1 MDAQEVAPK
10 YEEELLSC
18 VHDWALEQ
26 IIQRGCGVS
35 LIGDTQKLSRWYPV
49 PCALELPCLSWDVG
63 PDDPPWALP
72 PWTILGFC
80 DFSPHQNVAAKW
92 SINIKIYSIRE
103 SQGSNCQMLIAPPSH
118 NFTISEG
125 KTQVVGGDWS
135 VVGVKTSLGIHRGQ
149 YKRLLGK

>member
-1 MDAQEVAPK
+1 MLRKLHLNTRKNFFPACMTEHWNRSSREDVES
-10 YEEELLSC
+10 LL
-18 VHDWALEQ
+18 LE
-26 IIQRGCGVS
+26 IFKNC
-35 LIGDTQKLSRWYPV
+35 
-49 PCALELPCLSWDVG
+49 
-63 PDDPPWALP
+63 PDDILCHVLWNYPAWAGMLDQMTHRGP
-72 PWTILGFC
+72 FHLEPFC

-125 KTQVVGGDWS
+125 KTQVVGGDRS

-149 YKRLLGK
+149 CKRLLGK